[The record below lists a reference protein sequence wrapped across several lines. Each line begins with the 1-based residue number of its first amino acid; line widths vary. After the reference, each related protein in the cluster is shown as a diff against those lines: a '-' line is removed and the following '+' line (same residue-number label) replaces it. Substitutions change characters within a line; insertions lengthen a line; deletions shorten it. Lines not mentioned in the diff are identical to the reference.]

1 MRKTTYLLA
10 LTALVAVLGAFAAV
24 CSAAPSSTAPHV
36 KVLTTH
42 PVTVQGTGF
51 RPHAHL
57 KVTFMA
63 SQQVSKRVTAGRH
76 GRFTVTFKTT
86 FADRCTQWTVK
97 ISQPGHAP
105 VVWHGPRPMCAPA
118 GGY

>member
-10 LTALVAVLGAFAAV
+10 LSALVAVLGAFAAV
-24 CSAAPSSTAPHV
+24 SSAASSSKTPHL
-36 KVLTTH
+36 KVLKTH
-42 PVTVQGTGF
+42 PVTVQGISF

-57 KVTFMA
+57 KVTFIA
-63 SQQVSKRVTAGRH
+63 SGQVSKRVTVGRN
-76 GRFTVTFKTT
+76 GRFTVTFTTT

-97 ISQPGHAP
+97 VSQPGHAT
-105 VVWHGPRPMCAPA
+105 VMVHGPRPMCAPA